1 MKAPKSDDVLFNQK
15 LKQATRRSQENN
27 NLSLAREDLFT
38 TEEISESYSE
48 ATLEEQDIA
57 RLKRANAA
65 MSQRMSALR
74 VELLH
79 GKVKLQQQ
87 QLDMR
92 QAYALK
98 AYRFVW
104 LWSIALIV
112 ILLLQGSS
120 YPTFRLLFIQF
131 DAHDFKLDKEIVIAL
146 ISGVTI
152 NIVAVFVVVI
162 RNLFPSDIKGK
173 SIEEESTDKE
183 KERTDK
189 KRTQTKKVAIYPK

>member
-1 MKAPKSDDVLFNQK
+1 MKELKDDDVLFNQK
-15 LKQATRRSQENN
+15 LKQATLRSRENN
-27 NLSLAREDLFT
+27 SLSSESQDPFP
-38 TEEISESYSE
+38 TEEMSEAYSE

-57 RLKRANAA
+57 RLKRANVA

-74 VELLH
+74 VELLQ

-92 QAYALK
+92 QTYASK

-120 YPTFRLLFIQF
+120 YPSFKFLFIQF
-131 DAHDFKLDKEIVIAL
+131 NAHDFKLDKEIVIAL

-173 SIEEESTDKE
+173 DHEKEESTDKG
-183 KERTDK
+183 KESDNVK
-189 KRTQTKKVAIYPK
+189 

>member
-189 KRTQTKKVAIYPK
+189 KTDTDKESSNIP